1 VIKRTTIIPV
11 VFLLLS
17 LLLVVKLSTCEEVYV
32 YYGYVPWN
40 IYDYERKLTAE
51 GGFEYILD
59 NTTIRDF
66 GLLVV
71 IGNYDNTKVKVFK
84 LPENVLVD
92 SFTVDHMK
100 YKVVKLPNATFF
112 KVVTDK
118 HATVMLMGGAALDTW
133 PSNKTH
139 ERWPNRAAISMPLLS
154 VEGGYVGK
162 TFIFLATLY
171 TVPSDFPP
179 GGCLRIYALEDSEV
193 SLYDEGGKLIEKFR
207 LKANEVKGLTIKGYR
222 IYKLSST
229 GYIMATLFFDW
240 YPNLKVFPSANGGFT
255 GTRFYIPTTPPGHY
269 YPNATYVF
277 TSTEDT
283 KVEVYDLRLKV
294 KVKEFMVKKGTINPV
309 MLSSD
314 KGDLVIESSKDL
326 MVVHSD
332 WIIGLGIAYLGLRK
346 GETAAVF
353 IPSGETYLFSSKK
366 ATVAIDGIPYTV
378 MPDSYIP
385 LPKGLHRISTNEPVV
400 IQIIQYQYPPYRSP
414 HPRYDPL
421 LAIPG
426 IQGFGAFAA
435 MIPSIKDVETVY
447 KIKLKPVVVETIP
460 SQIIYAVVLLIVVI
474 LILALWKLRARFL
487 KKV

>member
-1 VIKRTTIIPV
+1 M
-11 VFLLLS
+11 
-17 LLLVVKLSTCEEVYV
+17 
-32 YYGYVPWN
+32 YYGYIPWN
-40 IYDYERKLTAE
+40 IYDYWRKDTPE
-51 GGFEYILD
+51 GGFEYVLD
-59 NTTIRDF
+59 ETTIRDF

-71 IGNYDNTKVKVFK
+71 IGNYDNTKVRVFK
-84 LPENVLVD
+84 LPENILVD

-139 ERWPNRAAISMPLLS
+139 ERWINRAPISMFLMS

-162 TFIFLATLY
+162 TFIFLATLH
-171 TVPSDFPP
+171 TVPSDWPP
-179 GGCLRIYALEDSEV
+179 GGCLRVYALEDSEV
-193 SLYDEGGKLIEKFR
+193 SLYDERGKLIKRFK
-207 LKANEVKGLTIKGYR
+207 LKANEVKGLIIKGYR

-229 GYIMATLFFDW
+229 GYIMAALFFDW
-240 YPNLKVFPSANGGFT
+240 YPNLKVFPSANGRVA

-283 KVEVYDLRLKV
+283 KVIVYDLRLKV
-294 KVKEFMVKKGTINPV
+294 KVKEFLVKKGTINPI

-326 MVVHSD
+326 IVVHSD
-332 WIIGLGIAYLGLRK
+332 WTLGLGIAYIGLRR
-346 GETAAVF
+346 GETATIF
-353 IPSGETYLFSSKK
+353 IPSGETYLFSPRK
-366 ATVAIDGIPYTV
+366 ATITIDGIPYTV
-378 MPDSYIP
+378 MPDSYLP
-385 LPKGLHRISTNEPVV
+385 LPRGFHRISTNESVV

-421 LAIPG
+421 LGIPG
-426 IQGFGAFAA
+426 TQGFGAFAA
-435 MIPSIKDVETVY
+435 VIPSIKDVEVVY
-447 KIKLKPVVVETIP
+447 KIELKPLGMAEAIS
-460 SQIIYAVVLLIVVI
+460 SQVMYAIALLIIVVLATI
-474 LILALWKLRARFL
+474 LWKLKTRFL
-487 KKV
+487 KKA